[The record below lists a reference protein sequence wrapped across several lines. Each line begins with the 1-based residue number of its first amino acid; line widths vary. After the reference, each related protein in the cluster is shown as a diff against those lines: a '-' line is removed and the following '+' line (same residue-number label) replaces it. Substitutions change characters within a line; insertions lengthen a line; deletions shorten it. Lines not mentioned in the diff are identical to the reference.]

1 MTTFFSSFKLYIY
14 IFLSIKDRGWVS
26 NEKYPPM
33 LQGNVAAMP
42 AASKAAHCKIVVRV
56 ITFLFMWNF
65 LSAANDVINYNTNII
80 CTNR

>member
-1 MTTFFSSFKLYIY
+1 
-14 IFLSIKDRGWVS
+14 
-26 NEKYPPM
+26 M